1 MYHYS
6 SGKKLFILQSG
17 ANVSLKHLLART
29 DGVRGSSQRY
39 ARDMQGDRKRKK
51 KDNSFGLSI
60 FLSSFFISLRCK
72 LESASP
78 ITLVVDVMARMYS
91 FSFRINR

>member
-1 MYHYS
+1 MA
-6 SGKKLFILQSG
+6 F
-17 ANVSLKHLLART
+17 V
-29 DGVRGSSQRY
+29 GVRS
-39 ARDMQGDRKRKK
+39 DMHEICKGIEKEKK

>member
-1 MYHYS
+1 MTTPV
-6 SGKKLFILQSG
+6 GKKLFILQSG

-29 DGVRGSSQRY
+29 DGVRGSS
-39 ARDMQGDRKRKK
+39 
-51 KDNSFGLSI
+51 FGLSI

-72 LESASP
+72 LQSASP
-78 ITLVVDVMARMYS
+78 ITLVVDVMARMYP